1 MFYGGFYCIFESD
14 YPSNAMILVADS
26 GSSRSDWML
35 ALPDSKPLFF
45 TTKGL
50 NPFFVNER
58 DIERVLQ
65 NVPEIIPYADE
76 VSEVYF
82 FGSGCSSPDRREIVS
97 NALSSLF
104 MNAFIDVEID
114 LVGSA
119 YATCGTRKGY
129 IATLGTGSDIT
140 FYDGEYIMPS
150 RQGIGYVLGDE
161 GSGVWL
167 GKELVTD
174 YLYGRMP
181 SELSM
186 QFAESYKITK
196 ENVIKNVYH
205 KPMPHTYLASFAP
218 FLSENINHP
227 YAREMLL
234 KGFSE
239 YIESNIVPY
248 MDYREYVT
256 HFVGSIAF
264 HFEEQLREAC
274 DRYGVQVGMILKS
287 PIERLFEFIFQR
299 EKKYEIQI

>member
-1 MFYGGFYCIFESD
+1 
-14 YPSNAMILVADS
+14 MILVADS

-35 ALPDSKPLFF
+35 ALPDSKPLSF

-50 NPFFVNER
+50 NPFFVNEK

-97 NALSSLF
+97 NALSRLF
-104 MNAFIDVEID
+104 INAFIDVEID

-140 FYDGEYIMPS
+140 FFDGENILPS

-161 GSGVWL
+161 GSGVWY
-167 GKELVTD
+167 GKQLLTD

-181 SELSM
+181 EELAVRFGEKYRVSK
-186 QFAESYKITK
+186 ES
-196 ENVIKNVYH
+196 VIKNVYH
-205 KPMPHTYLASFAP
+205 KPMPNTYLASFAP
-218 FLSENINHP
+218 FISENITHP
-227 YAREMLL
+227 YMDELL
-234 KGFSE
+234 QKGFGE
-239 YIESNIVPY
+239 YIESNILPY
-248 MDYREYVT
+248 ADYMEYVC

-264 HFEEQLREAC
+264 HFEKHLRLVS
-274 DRYGVQVGMILKS
+274 DRYGVQVGMVLKS
-287 PIERLFEFIFQR
+287 PIERLFDFVFQR
-299 EKKYEIQI
+299 EKKYEIQL